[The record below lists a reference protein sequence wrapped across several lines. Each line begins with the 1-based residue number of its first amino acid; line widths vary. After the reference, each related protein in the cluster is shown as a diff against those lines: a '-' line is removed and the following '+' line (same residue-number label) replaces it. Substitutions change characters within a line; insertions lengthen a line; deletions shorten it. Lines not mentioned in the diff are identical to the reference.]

1 MNKEQENRIDSFSLI
16 WFLFQLEA
24 HEVGAECNV
33 KLSQMP
39 EYVRDLGQ
47 TLRPFLSLWVLQRA
61 SSASGLRQDQFI
73 LRQQLREATS
83 GNELAS
89 CCQTHFRDT
98 MHEIH

>member
-39 EYVRDLGQ
+39 EYVRDLG
-47 TLRPFLSLWVLQRA
+47 
-61 SSASGLRQDQFI
+61 
-73 LRQQLREATS
+73 
-83 GNELAS
+83 
-89 CCQTHFRDT
+89 
-98 MHEIH
+98 